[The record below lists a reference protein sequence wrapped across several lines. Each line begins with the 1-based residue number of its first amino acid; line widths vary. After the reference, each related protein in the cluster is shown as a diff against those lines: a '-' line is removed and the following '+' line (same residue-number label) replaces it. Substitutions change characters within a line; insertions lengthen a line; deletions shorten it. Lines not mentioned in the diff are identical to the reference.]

1 MSSGKKKPSQFIV
14 DDSVDY
20 EDDDDDEEEM
30 ESNEDD
36 KDDSGIVDAIISNIG
51 DEEVSLRIIAAAL
64 YLIFVMYNT

>member
-20 EDDDDDEEEM
+20 EDDDDEEEEEM

-36 KDDSGIVDAIISNIG
+36 KDDSGIVDGIISNIG
-51 DEEVSLRIIAAAL
+51 DEEVSL
-64 YLIFVMYNT
+64 